1 MLNSATNASNGSAA
15 VERALR
21 RRILRRGP
29 IPFAEFMEIALYH
42 PRGGYYMTSA
52 RVGRSGDFTTSP
64 EIHPAFGA
72 LVGRFVAHVWRAM
85 GTPHHFTIVEIG
97 GGTGKL
103 AKDLLDTARRGDP
116 LFYESLK
123 YVMGEVSPA
132 MRRRQRAL
140 LNEAHGGKVIWRQL
154 ETHPGWPVVGC
165 VISNEVVDALPFH
178 RVVMQSARLLE
189 MCVGL
194 NGNGFVQVLRT
205 PGRAVSRYLETVGA
219 AFAEG
224 QVVEARP
231 AAGDW
236 IRAVASKIARG
247 CVLTVDHGYES
258 NELYGERFPRGTLVC
273 YSRATMSDDPLQRP
287 GLQDISARVDF
298 TALKRHGAAAGLA
311 ALPLITQ
318 REFLRQLGMGQLLG
332 EIRSARIP
340 AEERAKERRALQAL
354 LDPEGLGNCKVLVQ
368 HKGLSQEEVSIL
380 ADVERARGSLA
391 LDLTRDAP
399 PKRSWQE
406 WQGTEV

>member
-1 MLNSATNASNGSAA
+1 MPNSATDCSTGNPT

-42 PRGGYYMTSA
+42 PRGGYYITSA

-64 EIHPAFGA
+64 EIHPAFGT
-72 LVGRFVAHVWRAM
+72 LVGRFAAHVWRAM
-85 GTPHHFTIVEIG
+85 GNPHHFTIVEIG
-97 GGTGKL
+97 GGTGRL
-103 AKDLLDTARRGDP
+103 AKDLLDSARRGNP

-123 YVMGEVSPA
+123 YVMVEVSPA
-132 MRRRQRAL
+132 MRRCQRAL
-140 LNEAHGGKVIWRQL
+140 FNGAHGGKVVWRRL

-178 RVVMQSARLLE
+178 RVVTQCARLLE

-205 PGRAVSRYLETVGA
+205 PGRALSRYLDTVGA

-224 QVVEARP
+224 QAVEARP

-258 NELYGERFPRGTLVC
+258 AELYGERFPRGTLVC
-273 YSRATMSDDPLQRP
+273 YSRATMSDDPLERP

-298 TALKRHGAAAGLA
+298 TALNRHGAAAGLA
-311 ALPLITQ
+311 ALPLMTQ
-318 REFLRQLGMGQLLG
+318 REFLRRLGAQQLFK
-332 EIRSARIP
+332 EVRSACIP
-340 AEERAKERRALQAL
+340 ALERAKERRALLAL

-368 HKGLSQEEVSIL
+368 HKGLSQEEENVL
-380 ADVERARGSLA
+380 ADLERARGSLA
-391 LDLTRDAP
+391 LDLTREAL